1 MAVGL
6 WVGGRRLLLCDIVGG
21 NHCGRCVAGGRK
33 GAKFEEAFW
42 REGSAGD
49 FEIIWRERSI
59 ARRF

>member
-1 MAVGL
+1 VAVGL
-6 WVGGRRLLLCDIVGG
+6 GSAATTMRYRTETIA
-21 NHCGRCVAGGRK
+21 AGGRK